1 MKKYE
6 IALMG
11 RDFIKTYEYDYMYIM
26 QNKLQDF
33 IGDFGNELTRIELS
47 ILDQDEDGGNNNT
60 YTFCEIDI
68 NELRKGEKVK

>member
-11 RDFIKTYEYDYMYIM
+11 KDFIKTYEYDYMYIM

-47 ILDQDEDGGNNNT
+47 IIEQDIDGTNINS
-60 YTFCEIDI
+60 YCFCEIDMS
-68 NELRKGEKVK
+68 ELRKGEEL